1 MPFTDHERQLLRVA
15 ALESIEFGL
24 AHRRELLVSA
34 FDYPEGMRI
43 ATATFVTLR
52 NGGELLGCIGT
63 LRPCRPL
70 VCDVTHNAYHAAFSD
85 PRFAPLTAAQLGGID
100 LHISVLSPLECLTVR
115 CEDDLIAL
123 IRPGV
128 DGVVIEEGD
137 RTATF
142 LPAMWPQLAD
152 PRTFVRLLK
161 EKGNW
166 PPDYWSAT
174 ITAYRYTVENV

>member
-1 MPFTDHERQLLRVA
+1 MPFTDHERQLLRAA

-24 AHRRELLVSA
+24 TRCGELAVSA
-34 FDYPEGMRI
+34 SDYPERMRI

-52 NGGELLGCIGT
+52 HDGDLLGCIGT

-70 VCDVTHNAYHAAFSD
+70 VCDVAHNAYHAAFRD
-85 PRFAPLTAAQLGGID
+85 PRFMPLTAAQLRGLD
-100 LHISVLSPLECLTVR
+100 LHISVLSPLERLAVQ

-128 DGVVIEEGD
+128 DGVVIEEGH
-137 RTATF
+137 RAATF
-142 LPAMWPQLAD
+142 LPVMWSRLAD

-161 EKGNW
+161 EKGDW

-174 ITAYRYTVENV
+174 ITAYRYTVENA

>member
-1 MPFTDHERQLLRVA
+1 MPFTDHERQLLRAVA
-15 ALESIEFGL
+15 VESIEFGL
-24 AHRRELLVSA
+24 VKRCELPVSA
-34 FDYPEGMRI
+34 LDYPDTLRV

-85 PRFAPLTAAQLGGID
+85 PRFAPLTAAQLSGLD

-115 CEDDLIAL
+115 CEDDLVAL
-123 IRPGV
+123 LRPGF
-128 DGVVIEEGD
+128 DGLVIEEGT
-137 RTATF
+137 RVATF
-142 LPAMWPQLAD
+142 LPAMWPRLGD
-152 PRTFVRLLK
+152 PRTFVRSLK

-166 PPDYWSAT
+166 PPGYWSAA